1 MSMPK
6 IRQPF
11 MSSIAI
17 PIDFDPFDIYIYIE
31 LGATSNHQKNVLNVL
46 SSKILDPCK
55 FASNSEKPYAW
66 LVQK

>member
-1 MSMPK
+1 
-6 IRQPF
+6 

-55 FASNSEKPYAW
+55 FASNLEKP
-66 LVQK
+66 VPV